1 MDDSLKLGCTVGL
14 VVAISIASGLW
25 CVGKAIKTQN
35 QIENVSTSGTAEK
48 KIKSDI
54 VEVKLTIKNKNEDL
68 NKLYEKRI
76 ADRKNVTEFL
86 ESCGINREDIVS
98 LTAKSENLGER
109 EGSWGQLIV
118 SNQEK
123 YFSTEDTLFIKTK
136 NFEAVD
142 KMKDGIMQLAG
153 KGIIISYKCKYKI
166 LDLKS
171 IRTELVAEAV
181 KDAEENA
188 KNLVRP
194 FHKKIKSVYQIY
206 DNGMEVMNETQ
217 NSTWSSWERDG
228 DHSSL
233 MKKVSM
239 RVNASFTFK

>member
-1 MDDSLKLGCTVGL
+1 MDNSLKLGCTVGL
-14 VVAISIASGLW
+14 VVAISIVSGLW
-25 CVGKAIKTQN
+25 CVGKAIKTQT
-35 QIENVSTSGTAEK
+35 QIENVSTSGSAEK

-86 ESCGINREDIVS
+86 KSCGINKEDIIS

-171 IRTELVAEAV
+171 LRTELVAEAV

-194 FHKKIKSVYQIY
+194 FGKKIKNVYQIY

-239 RVNASFTFK
+239 RVHASFTFK